1 MRNTI
6 VPIMLALLA
15 LPVAAQQRD
24 FLTPDE
30 ADQLR
35 EVQEPNE
42 RLKLYSK
49 WALLRL
55 DEIEQMIAS
64 TKPGRATFIHD
75 LLEDYGHI
83 VEAMDTVA
91 DDALRRKLKID
102 IGITALTAAEKD
114 MVARLEKIRDSKPKD
129 FARYEFVLT
138 DAIETTQDSL
148 ELNQADLPGR
158 AAAVAAKDKKEKEER
173 RATLTPAERKAE
185 DKEDNK
191 DAKPTR
197 KPPTLLRPGE
207 KLGTPPP
214 NERSRLRNGS
224 AAGIRSRQRN
234 PRRAIVLLLRQGLR
248 HEVPRRTGKVRD
260 APRRSKFSSDRQ
272 ARVSSIHF
280 QRSRLRN
287 AGESGHRSGQP
298 RARRTNLLLLLH
310 RLPR

>member
-1 MRNTI
+1 MRQAI
-6 VPIMLALLA
+6 VPMLLALLA
-15 LPVAAQQRD
+15 LPVVAQQRD

-55 DEIEQMIAS
+55 DEIEQMIVS
-64 TKPGRATFIHD
+64 TKPGRAAFIHD

-91 DDALRRKLKID
+91 DDALRRKFKID
-102 IGITALTAAEKD
+102 IGIAALTATEKD
-114 MVARLEKIRDSKPKD
+114 MVARLEKIRASKPKD

-148 ELNQADLPGR
+148 ELNEADLPGR
-158 AAAVAAKDKKEKEER
+158 AAAVAAKEKKEKEER

-207 KLGTPPP
+207 KLGDPT
-214 NERSRLRNGS
+214 
-224 AAGIRSRQRN
+224 
-234 PRRAIVLLLRQGLR
+234 
-248 HEVPRRTGKVRD
+248 TK
-260 APRRSKFSSDRQ
+260 
-272 ARVSSIHF
+272 
-280 QRSRLRN
+280 
-287 AGESGHRSGQP
+287 
-298 RARRTNLLLLLH
+298 
-310 RLPR
+310 

>member
-1 MRNTI
+1 MRYAI
-6 VPIMLALLA
+6 VPMMLALLA

-55 DEIEQMIAS
+55 DEIEQMVAS
-64 TKPGRATFIHD
+64 TKAGRATFIHD

-102 IGITALTAAEKD
+102 LGITALIAAEKD
-114 MVARLEKIRDSKPKD
+114 MVSRLEKIRESKPKD
-129 FARYEFVLT
+129 LARYEFALT

-158 AAAVAAKDKKEKEER
+158 AAAVAAKDKKEQEER
-173 RATLTPAERKAE
+173 LATMTPAEAADRKAE
-185 DKEDNK
+185 DKK
-191 DAKPTR
+191 TAKPTR
-197 KPPTLLRPGE
+197 KAPTLMRPGE
-207 KLGTPPP
+207 KLPDP
-214 NERSRLRNGS
+214 
-224 AAGIRSRQRN
+224 
-234 PRRAIVLLLRQGLR
+234 
-248 HEVPRRTGKVRD
+248 K
-260 APRRSKFSSDRQ
+260 
-272 ARVSSIHF
+272 
-280 QRSRLRN
+280 
-287 AGESGHRSGQP
+287 
-298 RARRTNLLLLLH
+298 
-310 RLPR
+310 

>member
-1 MRNTI
+1 MRQAI
-6 VPIMLALLA
+6 VLMLLA
-15 LPVAAQQRD
+15 LPLAAQQRD

-49 WALLRL
+49 WALLRI

-64 TKPGRATFIHD
+64 NKPGRAAFIHD

-83 VEAMDTVA
+83 VDAMDTVA

-102 IGITALTAAEKD
+102 IGVTALIAAEKD

-148 ELNQADLPGR
+148 ELNEADLPGR
-158 AAAVAAKDKKEKEER
+158 AAAVAAKDKKEKDER
-173 RATLTPAERKAE
+173 RATMTAAERKAD
-185 DKEDNK
+185 DKEDKK

-207 KLGTPPP
+207 KLGDPT
-214 NERSRLRNGS
+214 
-224 AAGIRSRQRN
+224 
-234 PRRAIVLLLRQGLR
+234 
-248 HEVPRRTGKVRD
+248 TK
-260 APRRSKFSSDRQ
+260 
-272 ARVSSIHF
+272 
-280 QRSRLRN
+280 
-287 AGESGHRSGQP
+287 
-298 RARRTNLLLLLH
+298 
-310 RLPR
+310 

>member
-1 MRNTI
+1 MQAMRQAI
-6 VPIMLALLA
+6 VPMLLALLA
-15 LPVAAQQRD
+15 LPLAAQQRD

-64 TKPGRATFIHD
+64 TKPGRAAFIHD

-114 MVARLEKIRDSKPKD
+114 MVARLEKIRASKPKD

-148 ELNQADLPGR
+148 ELNEADLPGR
-158 AAAVAAKDKKEKEER
+158 AAAIAAKDKKEKEER

-185 DKEDNK
+185 DKEDQK

-207 KLGTPPP
+207 KLGDPT
-214 NERSRLRNGS
+214 
-224 AAGIRSRQRN
+224 
-234 PRRAIVLLLRQGLR
+234 
-248 HEVPRRTGKVRD
+248 TK
-260 APRRSKFSSDRQ
+260 
-272 ARVSSIHF
+272 
-280 QRSRLRN
+280 
-287 AGESGHRSGQP
+287 
-298 RARRTNLLLLLH
+298 
-310 RLPR
+310 